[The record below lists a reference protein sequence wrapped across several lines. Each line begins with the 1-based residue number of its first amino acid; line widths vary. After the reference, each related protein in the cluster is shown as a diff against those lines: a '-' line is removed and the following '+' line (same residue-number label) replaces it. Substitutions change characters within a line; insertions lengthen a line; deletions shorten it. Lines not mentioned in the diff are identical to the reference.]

1 MKLII
6 KDKKNEYDIEIE
18 SSNIKVIDLKLE
30 MQKKFGL
37 DLKKIKLIYRGKALS
52 NNETLISYQIIE
64 GSKVVFL
71 GVIEEDNLK
80 NEKAP
85 SELGKSVEN
94 DENNEKYLSQ
104 LHNLIQLGYEKEK
117 AKNIINKC
125 NGDINKII
133 EFLSNTKGEEEHNSN
148 NTNNLNKSNEKIK
161 QSTEEEEIN
170 LPKELKIYGIYMKIL
185 TLKDENIM
193 NIILNKI
200 KKNNPALLNQ
210 IKNYDQEFIK
220 FLSKPI
226 TQEEI
231 DIYKKNYNNAQSLL
245 GEGNKV
251 DKKDGKVEVVLTE
264 KESEIINNLQ
274 KLGNFKIEDAIFAY
288 LINDKDE
295 NKAAN
300 NLLIK
305 KSFNFMNFDKK

>member
-18 SSNIKVIDLKLE
+18 SLNIKVIDLKLK
-30 MQKKFGL
+30 MQKQFGL
-37 DLKKIKLIYRGKALS
+37 DLKKIKLIYKGKVLS
-52 NNETLISYQIIE
+52 NNETLISYHIIE

-71 GVIEEDNLK
+71 GLIEEENIK
-80 NEKAP
+80 NKNDS
-85 SELGKSVEN
+85 SELGNSVEI
-94 DENNEKYLSQ
+94 DENSEEYLSQ
-104 LHNLIQLGYEKEK
+104 LHNLIQLGFEKEK
-117 AKNIINKC
+117 AKKIINKF

-133 EFLSNTKGEEEHNSN
+133 EFLSNAKEEEEHNIN

-161 QSTEEEEIN
+161 QNAEEEIN
-170 LPKELKIYGIYMKIL
+170 LPKELKMYGIYMKIL

-193 NIILNKI
+193 NIILNNI
-200 KKNNPALLNQ
+200 KKNNLALLNQ
-210 IKNYDQEFIK
+210 IKNYDKEFVK

-231 DIYKKNYNNAQSLL
+231 DIYKKNYNNAKSLL
-245 GEGNKV
+245 GDDNKEH
-251 DKKDGKVEVVLTE
+251 KKDGKVEVVLTE

-274 KLGNFKIEDAIFAY
+274 KLGNFKIEDVIFAY
-288 LINDKDE
+288 IINDKDE
-295 NKAAN
+295 NKAAD

-305 KSFNFMNFDKK
+305 KNFYHINFYKK